1 MKRLLGLI
9 VLGAAGFFF
18 LKNFDIG
25 SLEDLKIP
33 SFDGDATSWLGPST
47 GGPTPGP
54 QGDSITIASFNIQVF
69 GQSKLNKPDVMEV
82 LTKIVRQ
89 FDVVAIQEVRSS
101 QQDVLPRFVSMLNA
115 DGSRFDFAIGERLGR
130 TSSKEQYAYIFNT
143 ATIEIDRSTI
153 YTVGDPDDLLHREPM
168 AASFR
173 VRGPASNEAFTFTLV
188 NIHTDPDEVDM
199 EVDVLDNV
207 MQAVRSDGR
216 GEDDIILLGDLNA
229 DERSFGEL
237 GQMPDVYWVISG
249 VPTNT
254 RGTKTYDN
262 LLFFASATTEFSG
275 RGGVFNFQEE
285 YQLTA
290 EQALQ
295 VSDHFPV
302 WGEFD
307 LREGGV
313 PNRFAARRQS
323 TPR

>member
-1 MKRLLGLI
+1 MKRLFGFIALA
-9 VLGAAGFFF
+9 AAGFFF
-18 LKNFDIG
+18 LKNFDLG
-25 SLEDLKIP
+25 SLDKLSIP
-33 SFDGDATSWLGPST
+33 SLDGGGTSWLGSST
-47 GGPTPGP
+47 AGPTPGA
-54 QGDSITIASFNIQVF
+54 QGDSITIAAFNIQVF
-69 GQSKLNKPDVMEV
+69 GQSKLNKPGAMEV

-115 DGSRFDFAIGERLGR
+115 DGSQFDFAIGDRLGR
-130 TSSKEQYAYIFNT
+130 TSSKEQYAFVFNT
-143 ATIEIDRSTI
+143 ATIEIDRSAI
-153 YTVGDPDDLLHREPM
+153 YTVGDPDDLLHREPTV
-168 AASFR
+168 ASFR
-173 VRGPASNEAFTFTLV
+173 VRGPAPEEAFTFTLV

-262 LLFFASATTEFSG
+262 LLFYASATTEFSG

-285 YQLTA
+285 FQLTA
-290 EQALQ
+290 DQALE

-307 LREGGV
+307 VREGGV
-313 PNRFAARRQS
+313 PNRFAARNQGP
-323 TPR
+323 PR